1 MWNDLCLGGRMYYRI
16 YVIGIVLE
24 KGLENFGI

>member
-1 MWNDLCLGGRMYYRI
+1 MICVCGGRMYYRI